1 MIDNSIIVIE
11 NIRQHKSLG
20 LNNAEACVQGANE
33 VIRPLV
39 SSALT
44 TCTNQENNYLPL
56 SSFIEMNKQKNYKF
70 IQSGKS
76 GEALS
81 LEIENYS
88 PKLQNDI
95 KQAVTQNGS
104 FTVSFSGQFFENEK
118 LIKELSI
125 ILSVAII
132 MLYLILAAQ
141 FESLIQPFII
151 ILTVPVGIAGSLFLL
166 YLLRQSINLVSII
179 GIIVMSG
186 IVVND
191 AILKVDMMNKLL
203 KKEGLTAAIHKAG
216 ERRLKPII
224 MTSASTILALSPILF
239 STGLGAELQRPLAI
253 AVIGGLSFGTIA
265 SLYFIPLIYSLA
277 HKAD

>member
-44 TCTNQENNYLPL
+44 TCSVFLPL